1 MKDIDFKTIEKENSA
16 EIVEKK
22 SRFIANIYNVESKEE
37 AEEKIKQIKKKY
49 YDAKHHCF
57 AFSIIEE
64 NGITQKS
71 SDDGEPSGTAGAP
84 ILNIIKSNNL
94 QNVVIIVT
102 RYFGGI
108 LLGTGGLTRAY
119 SEAAG
124 KVVEQSE
131 LIQKEP
137 GMEVELEIDYNDN
150 EKFKYYC
157 QKNNINI
164 IKIEYTENILYKI
177 ELNEKEYKK
186 IEEINKTNN
195 KQLDINIKN
204 IKLKCRKHV
213 KKSRIM
219 DDKNWKSFPNLLQKW
234 QKAYIIWIVK
244 NLQYY

>member
-1 MKDIDFKTIEKENSA
+1 MKDIEFKTIEKENTA

-157 QKNNINI
+157 QKNNVNI

-186 IEEINKTNN
+186 IEERNKTNN

-204 IKLKCRKHV
+204 IKLKCRKYV
-213 KKSRIM
+213 KK
-219 DDKNWKSFPNLLQKW
+219 
-234 QKAYIIWIVK
+234 VG
-244 NLQYY
+244 

>member
-1 MKDIDFKTIEKENSA
+1 MKDIEFKTIEKENSA

-49 YDAKHHCF
+49 YDAKHHWF

-157 QKNNINI
+157 QKNNVNI

-186 IEEINKTNN
+186 IEERNKTNN

-204 IKLKCRKHV
+204 IKLKCRKYV
-213 KKSRIM
+213 KK
-219 DDKNWKSFPNLLQKW
+219 
-234 QKAYIIWIVK
+234 VG
-244 NLQYY
+244 

>member
-71 SDDGEPSGTAGAP
+71 SDDGEPSETAGAP

-186 IEEINKTNN
+186 IEERNKTNN

-213 KKSRIM
+213 KK
-219 DDKNWKSFPNLLQKW
+219 
-234 QKAYIIWIVK
+234 VG
-244 NLQYY
+244 

>member
-1 MKDIDFKTIEKENSA
+1 MKDIVFNTIEKENST

-22 SRFIANIYNVESKEE
+22 SRFIANIYNVESKED

-64 NGITQKS
+64 NGIIQKS

-94 QNVVIIVT
+94 QNVLIIVT

-124 KVVEQSE
+124 KVVQQSE

-137 GMEVELEIDYNDN
+137 GMEVNLEIDYNDN

-157 QKNNINI
+157 QKNNVNI

-186 IEEINKTNN
+186 IEEKNKTNN
-195 KQLDINIKN
+195 RQLDFNIRS
-204 IKLKCRKHV
+204 IELKCRKYV
-213 KKSRIM
+213 KK
-219 DDKNWKSFPNLLQKW
+219 
-234 QKAYIIWIVK
+234 VV
-244 NLQYY
+244 

>member
-1 MKDIDFKTIEKENSA
+1 MKDIVFNTIEKENSA

-64 NGITQKS
+64 NEIAQKS

-94 QNVVIIVT
+94 QNVLIVVT

-119 SEAAG
+119 SESAG

-137 GMEVELEIDYNDN
+137 GMEVNLAIDYNDN

-157 QKNNINI
+157 QKNNVNI
-164 IKIEYTENILYKI
+164 IKIEYAENILYKI

-186 IEEINKTNN
+186 IEEKNKTNN
-195 KQLDINIKN
+195 RQLDFNI
-204 IKLKCRKHV
+204 ISIEQKCRKYL
-213 KKSRIM
+213 KK
-219 DDKNWKSFPNLLQKW
+219 
-234 QKAYIIWIVK
+234 VV
-244 NLQYY
+244 

>member
-1 MKDIDFKTIEKENSA
+1 MKDIEFKTIEKENSA

-108 LLGTGGLTRAY
+108 LLGTGGLTKAY

-124 KVVEQSE
+124 KVIEQSE

-157 QKNNINI
+157 QKNNVNI

-186 IEEINKTNN
+186 IEERNKTNN

-204 IKLKCRKHV
+204 IKLKCRKYV
-213 KKSRIM
+213 KK
-219 DDKNWKSFPNLLQKW
+219 
-234 QKAYIIWIVK
+234 VG
-244 NLQYY
+244 

>member
-1 MKDIDFKTIEKENSA
+1 MKDIVFNTIEEENSA
-16 EIVEKK
+16 EITEKK
-22 SRFIANIYNVESKEE
+22 SKFIANIYNVESKEE

-94 QNVVIIVT
+94 QNVLIIVT

-124 KVVEQSE
+124 TVVEQSK
-131 LIQKEP
+131 LIQKET
-137 GMEVELEIDYNDN
+137 GMEIELEIDYNDN

-164 IKIEYTENILYKI
+164 IKIEYAENILYKI

-186 IEEINKTNN
+186 IEEKNKTNN
-195 KQLDINIKN
+195 KQLDINIKD
-204 IKLKCRKHV
+204 IQLKCRKYV
-213 KKSRIM
+213 KKVR
-219 DDKNWKSFPNLLQKW
+219 
-234 QKAYIIWIVK
+234 
-244 NLQYY
+244 

>member
-1 MKDIDFKTIEKENSA
+1 MKDIEFKTIEKENSA

-157 QKNNINI
+157 QKNNVNI

-213 KKSRIM
+213 KK
-219 DDKNWKSFPNLLQKW
+219 
-234 QKAYIIWIVK
+234 VG
-244 NLQYY
+244 

>member
-1 MKDIDFKTIEKENSA
+1 MKDIEFKTIEKDNSA

-157 QKNNINI
+157 QKNNVNI

-186 IEEINKTNN
+186 IEERNKTNN

-204 IKLKCRKHV
+204 IKLKCRKYV
-213 KKSRIM
+213 KK
-219 DDKNWKSFPNLLQKW
+219 
-234 QKAYIIWIVK
+234 VG
-244 NLQYY
+244 

>member
-131 LIQKEP
+131 LIQKER

-157 QKNNINI
+157 QKNNVNI

-186 IEEINKTNN
+186 IEERNKTNN

-204 IKLKCRKHV
+204 IKLKCRKYV
-213 KKSRIM
+213 KK
-219 DDKNWKSFPNLLQKW
+219 
-234 QKAYIIWIVK
+234 VG
-244 NLQYY
+244 

>member
-124 KVVEQSE
+124 KVVVIQQAQSE

-186 IEEINKTNN
+186 IEERNKTNN

-213 KKSRIM
+213 KK
-219 DDKNWKSFPNLLQKW
+219 
-234 QKAYIIWIVK
+234 VG
-244 NLQYY
+244 

>member
-1 MKDIDFKTIEKENSA
+1 MKDIEFKTIEKENSA

-157 QKNNINI
+157 QKNNVNI

-186 IEEINKTNN
+186 IEERNKTNN
-195 KQLDINIKN
+195 KQLDINIKILN
-204 IKLKCRKHV
+204 
-213 KKSRIM
+213 
-219 DDKNWKSFPNLLQKW
+219 
-234 QKAYIIWIVK
+234 
-244 NLQYY
+244 

>member
-1 MKDIDFKTIEKENSA
+1 MKDIEFKTIEKENSA

-71 SDDGEPSGTAGAP
+71 SDDGEPSGTAGTP

-157 QKNNINI
+157 QKNNVNI

-186 IEEINKTNN
+186 IEERNKTNN

-204 IKLKCRKHV
+204 IKLKCRKYV
-213 KKSRIM
+213 KK
-219 DDKNWKSFPNLLQKW
+219 
-234 QKAYIIWIVK
+234 VG
-244 NLQYY
+244 

>member
-186 IEEINKTNN
+186 IEERNKTNN

-213 KKSRIM
+213 KK
-219 DDKNWKSFPNLLQKW
+219 
-234 QKAYIIWIVK
+234 VG
-244 NLQYY
+244 

>member
-1 MKDIDFKTIEKENSA
+1 MKDIEFKTIEKENSA

-213 KKSRIM
+213 KK
-219 DDKNWKSFPNLLQKW
+219 
-234 QKAYIIWIVK
+234 VG
-244 NLQYY
+244 

>member
-37 AEEKIKQIKKKY
+37 AEKKIKQIKKKY

-204 IKLKCRKHV
+204 IKLKCRKYV
-213 KKSRIM
+213 KK
-219 DDKNWKSFPNLLQKW
+219 
-234 QKAYIIWIVK
+234 VG
-244 NLQYY
+244 

>member
-1 MKDIDFKTIEKENSA
+1 MKDIVFNTIEKENSA

-22 SRFIANIYNVESKEE
+22 SRFIANIYNVESKED

-64 NGITQKS
+64 NGIIQKS

-94 QNVVIIVT
+94 QNVLIIVT

-124 KVVEQSE
+124 KVVQQSE

-137 GMEVELEIDYNDN
+137 GMEVNLEIDYNDN

-157 QKNNINI
+157 QKNNVNI
-164 IKIEYTENILYKI
+164 IKIEYAENILYKI

-186 IEEINKTNN
+186 IEEKSKTNN
-195 KQLDINIKN
+195 RQLDFNIRS
-204 IKLKCRKHV
+204 IELKCRKYV
-213 KKSRIM
+213 KK
-219 DDKNWKSFPNLLQKW
+219 
-234 QKAYIIWIVK
+234 VV
-244 NLQYY
+244 

>member
-1 MKDIDFKTIEKENSA
+1 MKEFYTISKNETT
-16 EIVEKK
+16 EIIEKK
-22 SRFIANIYNVESKEE
+22 SKFIADIYPVKNAEE
-37 AEEKIKQIKKKY
+37 AENKIKEIKKKY

-137 GMEVELEIDYNDN
+137 GMEVELEIAYNDN

-213 KKSRIM
+213 KK
-219 DDKNWKSFPNLLQKW
+219 
-234 QKAYIIWIVK
+234 VG
-244 NLQYY
+244 

>member
-177 ELNEKEYKK
+177 
-186 IEEINKTNN
+186 NKTNN

-213 KKSRIM
+213 KK
-219 DDKNWKSFPNLLQKW
+219 
-234 QKAYIIWIVK
+234 VG
-244 NLQYY
+244 

>member
-137 GMEVELEIDYNDN
+137 GMEVELEIAYNDN

-204 IKLKCRKHV
+204 IKLKCRKYV
-213 KKSRIM
+213 KK
-219 DDKNWKSFPNLLQKW
+219 
-234 QKAYIIWIVK
+234 VG
-244 NLQYY
+244 

>member
-1 MKDIDFKTIEKENSA
+1 MKDIEFKTIEKENSA

-137 GMEVELEIDYNDN
+137 GMEGELEIDYNDN

-157 QKNNINI
+157 QKNNVNI

-186 IEEINKTNN
+186 IEERNKTNN

-204 IKLKCRKHV
+204 IKLKCRKYV
-213 KKSRIM
+213 KK
-219 DDKNWKSFPNLLQKW
+219 
-234 QKAYIIWIVK
+234 VG
-244 NLQYY
+244 

>member
-1 MKDIDFKTIEKENSA
+1 MKDIEFKTIEKENSA

-157 QKNNINI
+157 QKNNVNI

-186 IEEINKTNN
+186 IEERNKTNN
-195 KQLDINIKN
+195 KQLDINIKS
-204 IKLKCRKHV
+204 IKLKCRKYV
-213 KKSRIM
+213 KK
-219 DDKNWKSFPNLLQKW
+219 
-234 QKAYIIWIVK
+234 VG
-244 NLQYY
+244 